1 MCRGKAEYLALND
14 RNMVIL
20 LILVLSLVRTQ
31 MHEKNGP
38 IVHVFLCS
46 LDMTTY
52 AGYAYLYIFLPTYTL
67 QL

>member
-14 RNMVIL
+14 RNMVVL
-20 LILVLSLVRTQ
+20 LVLVLSLVSTQ
-31 MHEKNGP
+31 MHEKN
-38 IVHVFLCS
+38 VNVNVFLCS

-52 AGYAYLYIFLPTYTL
+52 AGYAYLHIFLRTYTL

>member
-20 LILVLSLVRTQ
+20 LILVLSLVSTQ
-31 MHEKNGP
+31 MHEKN
-38 IVHVFLCS
+38 VNVFLCS

-52 AGYAYLYIFLPTYTL
+52 AGYAYLHIFLPTYTL